1 MTKTQDK
8 KWLKTTPEIFWAEVA
23 PCDHILQ
30 IYENDESIVAALSQF
45 IISGF
50 ETNESVVIVATYEHL
65 VTLDAL
71 LLIKGYNLQELKNKS
86 RYLTF
91 EANDLLSKFMVD
103 GWPDEGLFFKAV
115 TEIIKKVKNNN
126 KVRVYGEMVAI
137 LWAQG
142 HSGATVRL
150 EHLWTKLCR
159 QEEFMLFCAY
169 PKIGF
174 TQDITTSIN
183 HICSAH
189 NKMISGEVNVD
200 AGVLQ
205 YKNL

>member
-1 MTKTQDK
+1 MTKIQDK
-8 KWLKTTPEIFWAEVA
+8 KWLKTSPEIFWAEVA

-50 ETNESVVIVATYEHL
+50 ETNESVVIVATDEHL
-65 VTLDAL
+65 ATLDTL
-71 LLIKGYNLQELKNKS
+71 LLLKGYDLQELKNKN

-91 EANDLLSKFMVD
+91 EANDLLSKFMVA
-103 GWPDEGLFFKAV
+103 GWPDEELFFKAV
-115 TEIIKKVKNNN
+115 TEIIKRVKNNN

-174 TQDITTSIN
+174 TQDITASIN

-189 NKMISGEVNVD
+189 NKMISGEVNVHS
-200 AGVLQ
+200 GVLQ
-205 YKNL
+205 YKNI